1 MSTLIFTEDNDYTD
15 TFIFICECGVFKEK
29 LHHYN
34 WYLQQTEQAF
44 KQADNQLQEELT
56 RKIEASES
64 EDEKEHWYQSYGW
77 DISLQQSEYPS
88 ILRESLF
95 LSLYNLLEFHL
106 NHLCEMLETIADH
119 NFTYKDVAGQG
130 YQRAITF
137 LQLTLA
143 FEKSDIP
150 ENQFL
155 LEANRI
161 RNRIVHAGSIL
172 PSLPTD
178 KVNKFI
184 ASHPHLLGGAPS
196 HRIVIK
202 SEFIE
207 ECMDRMGKLFQY
219 LSEKSLDYHKARTSD
234 NAET

>member
-1 MSTLIFTEDNDYTD
+1 MSTLIFPEDNDYTD
-15 TFIFICECGVFKEK
+15 TFTFICECGLFKDR
-29 LHHYN
+29 LHNYN
-34 WYLQQTEQAF
+34 MYFQQTEQAF
-44 KQADNQLQEELT
+44 KQADKELQKELIE
-56 RKIEASES
+56 KIETSKS

-77 DISLQQSEYPS
+77 DLSLQQSEYPS

-95 LSLYNLLEFHL
+95 ISLYNLLEFHL
-106 NHLCEMLETIADH
+106 NHLCEMLEPVADH

-143 FEKSDIP
+143 FEKNDLP

-155 LEANRI
+155 SEANRI
-161 RNRIVHAGSIL
+161 RNRIVHGGSIL
-172 PSLPTD
+172 SSSPTD
-178 KVNKFI
+178 RINKFI
-184 ASHPHLLGGAPS
+184 ASHTHLLGGSPGY
-196 HRIVIK
+196 RIVIK

-219 LSEKSLDYHKARTSD
+219 LSEQSIEYHQVQTGDQAGT
-234 NAET
+234 